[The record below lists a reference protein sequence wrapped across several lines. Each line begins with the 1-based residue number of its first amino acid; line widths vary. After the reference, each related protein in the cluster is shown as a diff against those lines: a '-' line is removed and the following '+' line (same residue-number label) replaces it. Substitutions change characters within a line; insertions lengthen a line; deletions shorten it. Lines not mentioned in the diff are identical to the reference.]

1 MNLLGNLFLL
11 SRQLS
16 FFVIYMLSFL
26 FPRNKKIWLYGNY
39 NGTFRDNS
47 KYLYLYASEHNKE
60 IKHIW
65 ITPSKNVVQKLNSLG
80 HTAIYKYSLS
90 ALYHA
95 LTAKVY
101 VYNIYA
107 TTDLYNGCFR
117 GSAFLFNLW
126 HGVPFK
132 KIEYDVKTGPLQP
145 YYNPKN
151 LREKFHSFLKEPKT
165 FRLSSSVL
173 ATSEK
178 LRDIY
183 SSAFLVSKDKVFVG
197 PYPRNLI
204 FKWSKAELV
213 DYINKVESIKLQQT
227 LKLLNGFRNVL
238 IYLPTFRDANPDF
251 MNEAVP
257 DFDYLEEV
265 CKANNSLFLIKSH
278 ILTRFSVDVNKYSHI
293 RILDSREDV
302 YPLLPFTDALVSDYS
317 SVIFDYSLLK
327 KKIIFYAFD
336 KEDYLSKSREA
347 CFRYEDVFTSN
358 TTADF
363 ESLLNEIELLARENQ
378 ETKLSYNYEVTESF
392 LENKKEMKDIIT
404 FIKSSINF

>member
-1 MNLLGNLFLL
+1 MNLSIKLFLL
-11 SRQLS
+11 LKQL
-16 FFVIYMLSFL
+16 FLFVIYIMSFL
-26 FPRNKKIWLYGNY
+26 FPRNKKIWLYGCLH
-39 NGTFRDNS
+39 GTFRDNS
-47 KYLYLYASEHNKE
+47 KYLYFYGSDHNKE

-65 ITPSKNVVQKLNSLG
+65 ITSSRDDVQKLNSLG
-80 HTAIYKYSLS
+80 YTAIYKRSLL
-90 ALYHA
+90 ALYYI

-107 TTDLYNGCFR
+107 STDILKGYFR

-132 KIEYDVKTGPLQP
+132 KVEYDVKTGPLQP

-151 LREKFHSFLKEPKT
+151 LKEKFDSFLKEPKT
-165 FRLSSSVL
+165 FRLSSAVL

-178 LRDIY
+178 LRDIH

-197 PYPRNLI
+197 PYPRNSIL
-204 FKWSKAELV
+204 KWSKAELV
-213 DYINKVESIKLQQT
+213 NYINRVESAELQNVLEL
-227 LKLLNGFRNVL
+227 LKGFSNVL

-251 MNEAVP
+251 MNEAIP
-257 DFDYLEEV
+257 DFDCLEEI

-278 ILTRFSVDVNKYSHI
+278 ILTRFSADLNKYSHI
-293 RILDSREDV
+293 KILDSRGDV

-336 KEDYLSKSREA
+336 KEDYLSESREA

-358 TTADF
+358 ITADF
-363 ESLLNEIELLARENQ
+363 KGLLNEIELLARENQ
-378 ETKLSYNYEVTESF
+378 EKKLSYNYQITESF